1 MPSNP
6 AYLMF
11 VSGPWNSGNIYSGSA
26 ETVASAT
33 GTLLTGTQTI
43 PYTTSSTN
51 RLMLVSNPYASAVD
65 FDQVWNNN
73 SATSNLQRMFYTMD
87 PTIGDFGAYVLV
99 SYDAGTSAYVVVPS
113 SAQNTMIQS
122 GHAIFVKGAA
132 FNTPTTVVFE
142 ENDKVTTAAAN
153 SLAVMRT
160 NNGSV
165 ESMRINLFSAAAT
178 PALLDGAMINTHQSA
193 YSNSYVEAEDKSKMS
208 NATENLFILNGA
220 TKLALE
226 GRELFSNGDEILVG
240 MNNLTQKDYQLSIE
254 PANMTANGLTAILV
268 DNFLNTQHTISLT
281 ANTTYG
287 FTVTADPAS
296 SSANRFKIVFAAAT
310 TSVNTVAAGNVSV
323 TAYPN
328 PVTAEKVSLQI
339 SNLDKGTYSITVYST
354 VGQLMTQQ
362 TLNHA
367 GGSVTETVNLSGL
380 TPGTYDV
387 KVSDN
392 KGFET
397 HSKIIKL

>member
-1 MPSNP
+1 MMVP
-6 AYLMF
+6 
-11 VSGPWNSGNIYSGSA
+11 
-26 ETVASAT
+26 
-33 GTLLTGTQTI
+33 
-43 PYTTSSTN
+43 
-51 RLMLVSNPYASAVD
+51 NPYASAVD

-73 SATSNLQRMFYTMD
+73 SASSNLQRMFYTMD
-87 PTIGDFGAYVLV
+87 PTIGDYGAYVLV
-99 SYDAGTSAYVVVPS
+99 SHDAGLNAYVVVPS
-113 SAQNTMIQS
+113 STQNTMIQS
-122 GHAIFVKGAA
+122 GQSIFVKGAA

-142 ENDKVTTAAAN
+142 ENDKVTTSAAN

-165 ESMRINLFSAAAT
+165 ESMRINLFSANAT

-193 YSNSYVEAEDKSKMS
+193 YSNSYVEQEDKSKMS
-208 NATENLFILNGA
+208 NTTENLFILNGT
-220 TKLALE
+220 TKLMLE
-226 GRELFSNGDEILVG
+226 GRELFSNGDEVLVG
-240 MNNLTQKDYQLSIE
+240 MSNLTQKDYQLSIE

-268 DNFLNTQHTISLT
+268 DNFLNTQQPISLT

-296 SSANRFKIVFAAAT
+296 SSTTRFKIVFAAAT

-354 VGQLMTQQ
+354 LGQLMTQQ

-367 GGSVTETVNLSGL
+367 GGSVTETVNLNGL

-387 KVSDN
+387 KVTDN